1 MRKYL
6 NIITAY
12 SIMLF
17 LIILVGI
24 FQSWSTALTIL
35 NYCLISAVMTMGA
48 NIQWGYAGLINFG
61 IMGYTALGG
70 LAVVLVSVAP
80 VPEAWSAGGINM
92 LLSLFLIIGIVISVK
107 FILKKFRDKKYK
119 NYLIALSIILG
130 VILIRIVSS
139 PGIEAI
145 ESVDP
150 AKTGFLGGLGL
161 PVLFSWIV
169 GGLLAAGLAFIVGKI
184 ALGLRADYLAIAT
197 LLIAEIV
204 VSIVKHEDWLARGV
218 KNVIGLK
225 RPVPYEI
232 DLQNSPWLINLV
244 EKLNQGKLN
253 LINSVSEQKDV
264 LNQLV
269 IDASSIYVKLCMTG
283 LFLTVVIILLII
295 TQKALNSPWGRK
307 MRAIRDNEEAA
318 GAMGKNVVKE
328 HLLIFILGSA
338 IVGLAGAMMVTN
350 DGLFTPGSYRP
361 MRYTFVIWVMVIVG
375 GTGNNFGAILGGFVV
390 WFLWVEAGPMALFL
404 INFFTTHLSDTNAF
418 KVHLIE
424 SAPYFRF
431 LIIGIGL
438 LLMMRYRPKGLIP
451 EKINVKN
458 FKCGF
463 IF

>member
-1 MRKYL
+1 MRNYL
-6 NIITAY
+6 NIIVAY
-12 SIMLF
+12 SIMML

-24 FQSWSTALTIL
+24 FQSWSIALTIF
-35 NYCLISAVMTMGA
+35 NYCMISAVMTLGA

-80 VPEAWSAGGINM
+80 VPEAWSVGGVNM
-92 LLSLFLIIGIVISVK
+92 MTCLGIIIVG
-107 FILKKFRDKKYK
+107 L
-119 NYLIALSIILG
+119 
-130 VILIRIVSS
+130 ILIKIIAG
-139 PGIEAI
+139 PAIEQIEA
-145 ESVDP
+145 VDP

-169 GGLLAAGLAFIVGKI
+169 GGLFAAGLAFIVGKV

-204 VSIVKHEDWLARGV
+204 VSIIKHEDWLARGV

-225 RPVPYEI
+225 RPAPYEI
-232 DLQNSPWLINLV
+232 DLQTSPWFINLV
-244 EKLNQGKLN
+244 EKFHSAKLD
-253 LINSVSEQKDV
+253 LANSLSERQDI

-269 IDASSIYVKLCMTG
+269 IDASSVYVKLCFAGM
-283 LFLTVVIILLII
+283 FLVVVIILLII
-295 TQKALNSPWGRK
+295 TQKALYSPWGRM

-318 GAMGKNVVKE
+318 SAMGKNVVKQ
-328 HLLIFILGSA
+328 HLFIFILGSA
-338 IVGLAGAMMVTN
+338 IVGIAGAMMVTN

-390 WFLWVEAGPMALFL
+390 WFLWVEAAPIALFF
-404 INFFTTHLSDTNAF
+404 INLFTAHLPETNEI
-418 KVHLIE
+418 KVHLIN

-431 LIIGIGL
+431 LLVGIGL
-438 LLMMRYRPKGLIP
+438 LLIMRFRPQGIIP
-451 EKINVKN
+451 EKIIKQ
-458 FKCGF
+458 
-463 IF
+463 

>member
-1 MRKYL
+1 MRNYL

-17 LIILVGI
+17 LIIIVGI
-24 FQSWSTALTIL
+24 FQSWSIALSIL

-80 VPEAWSAGGINM
+80 VPEAWSAGGANM
-92 LLSLFLIIGIVISVK
+92 LISLFLIIALVFSIRL
-107 FILKKFRDKKYK
+107 ILKKYKNNKYK
-119 NYLIALSIILG
+119 NYLIALTIILG
-130 VILIRIVSS
+130 IILIRIIASH
-139 PGIEAI
+139 GIEAI
-145 ESVDP
+145 EAVNP
-150 AKTGFLGGLGL
+150 AKTGFLGGLGM

-169 GGLLAAGLAFIVGKI
+169 GALFAAGLAFVIGKI

-204 VSIVKHEDWLARGV
+204 VSIIKHEDWLARGV

-232 DLQNSPWLINLV
+232 NLQTSPWFINLI

-253 LINSVSEQKDV
+253 LVSSFAEKKDL

-269 IDASSIYVKLCMTG
+269 IDASSVYVKLCMTG

-295 TQKALNSPWGRK
+295 TQKALYSPWGRK
-307 MRAIRDNEEAA
+307 MRAIRDNETAA

-390 WFLWVEAGPMALFL
+390 WFLWVEAAPIALFL
-404 INFFTTHLSDTNAF
+404 INFFTAHLDETNAI
-418 KVHLIE
+418 KAHLVE

-431 LIIGIGL
+431 LMIGVGL
-438 LLMMRYRPKGLIP
+438 LVIMRYRPKGLIP
-451 EKINVKN
+451 EKINIK
-458 FKCGF
+458 
-463 IF
+463 